1 MIKYRKQSR
10 VLRVKCRGDG
20 ELPNGRKI
28 FCGAKF
34 ASRCENR
41 IAMPSS
47 FLFVGKEEFFMLKE
61 KETNIFSREY
71 WKEAARQLKD
81 VRMITIAALIIA
93 LRIAVKF
100 LKIEIAPG
108 LNISL
113 DGYVNSL
120 GSLVYGPVVGL
131 VVGAISDTL
140 GCLVTGRMGE
150 YFPPFMLVEMS
161 SSFIFA
167 LFFWRRKIHLGSTL
181 SAKFTVNLV
190 SNIILTSIFNKW
202 MYFVYYGLERAQA
215 YNIINGA
222 RIVKNLIL
230 FPLEATLI
238 VMVFT
243 FALPVLTRFKLVD
256 KRYCYLEKPS
266 TKKLVIELVLFT
278 MGSILLIVLYVY
290 FLKDFVS
297 GLNIKF
303 W

>member
-1 MIKYRKQSR
+1 MQ
-10 VLRVKCRGDG
+10 
-20 ELPNGRKI
+20 
-28 FCGAKF
+28 
-34 ASRCENR
+34 
-41 IAMPSS
+41 
-47 FLFVGKEEFFMLKE
+47 KERQN
-61 KETNIFSREY
+61 NIFSALY
-71 WKEAARQLKD
+71 WREAARQLKD
-81 VRMITIAALIIA
+81 VRMITVAALIVA

-100 LKIEIAPG
+100 LKIQIAPG

-120 GSLVYGPVVGL
+120 GSVIYGPVVGL

-150 YFPPFMLVEMS
+150 YFPPFALVEMS

-167 LFFWRRKIHLGSTL
+167 LFFWKRKINFKRTL
-181 SAKFTVNLV
+181 TAKFTVNLV

-202 MYFVYYGLERAQA
+202 MYFLYYGLERAQA

-222 RIVKNLIL
+222 RIVKNLVM

-238 VMVFT
+238 VTIFT
-243 FALPVLTRFKLVD
+243 FALPVLSRLKLVD
-256 KRYCYLEKPS
+256 KNLCYLEKPS
-266 TKKLVIELVLFT
+266 TKRLVIELVGFTALSVALILF
-278 MGSILLIVLYVY
+278 YVF

-297 GLNIKF
+297 GLNIKI

>member
-1 MIKYRKQSR
+1 
-10 VLRVKCRGDG
+10 
-20 ELPNGRKI
+20 
-28 FCGAKF
+28 
-34 ASRCENR
+34 
-41 IAMPSS
+41 
-47 FLFVGKEEFFMLKE
+47 MLKE
-61 KETNIFSREY
+61 KETNILSREY

-290 FLKDFVS
+290 FLMDFVS

>member
-1 MIKYRKQSR
+1 MLNEKQT
-10 VLRVKCRGDG
+10 K
-20 ELPNGRKI
+20 
-28 FCGAKF
+28 
-34 ASRCENR
+34 
-41 IAMPSS
+41 
-47 FLFVGKEEFFMLKE
+47 
-61 KETNIFSREY
+61 IFSRGY
-71 WKEAARQLKD
+71 WREATRQLKD
-81 VRMITIAALIIA
+81 VRMITIAALIVA

-120 GSLVYGPVVGL
+120 GSLIYGPVMGL

-167 LFFWRRKIHLGSTL
+167 LFFWRRKINVRTTLG
-181 SAKFTVNLV
+181 AKFTVNLV

-202 MYFVYYGLERAQA
+202 MYFLYYGLEKAQA

-222 RIVKNLIL
+222 RIVKNLVL
-230 FPLEATLI
+230 FPLEATII
-238 VMVFT
+238 VMVLT
-243 FALPVLTRFKLVD
+243 VALPVLARLKLVD
-256 KRYCYLEKPS
+256 RNVCYLEKPS
-266 TKKLVIELVLFT
+266 TKRLVLELVFFT
-278 MGSILLIVLYVY
+278 ALSILLIVFYVY
-290 FLKDFVS
+290 FLQDFVK

>member
-1 MIKYRKQSR
+1 MIKEKQ
-10 VLRVKCRGDG
+10 
-20 ELPNGRKI
+20 
-28 FCGAKF
+28 
-34 ASRCENR
+34 
-41 IAMPSS
+41 
-47 FLFVGKEEFFMLKE
+47 
-61 KETNIFSREY
+61 TNIFSLEY
-71 WKEAARQLKD
+71 WREATRQLKD
-81 VRMITIAALIIA
+81 IRMITIAALIVA

-140 GCLVTGRMGE
+140 GCLVTGRMAE

-167 LFFWRRKIHLGSTL
+167 LFFWRRKINIRSTMT
-181 SAKFTVNLV
+181 AKFTVNLV

-202 MYFVYYGLERAQA
+202 MYFLYYGLHKAQA

-222 RIVKNLIL
+222 RIVKNLVL
-230 FPLEATLI
+230 FPLEATII
-238 VMVFT
+238 VIVLT
-243 FALPVLTRFKLVD
+243 FALPVLMRLKLVD

-266 TKKLVIELVLFT
+266 TKRLVIELVFFT
-278 MGSILLIVLYVY
+278 ALSILLIVFYVY

>member
-1 MIKYRKQSR
+1 MLNEKQT
-10 VLRVKCRGDG
+10 K
-20 ELPNGRKI
+20 
-28 FCGAKF
+28 
-34 ASRCENR
+34 
-41 IAMPSS
+41 
-47 FLFVGKEEFFMLKE
+47 
-61 KETNIFSREY
+61 IFSRGY
-71 WKEAARQLKD
+71 WREAIRQLKD
-81 VRMITIAALIIA
+81 VRMITIAALIVA

-120 GSLVYGPVVGL
+120 GSLIYGPVMGL

-167 LFFWRRKIHLGSTL
+167 LFFWRRKINVRTTLG
-181 SAKFTVNLV
+181 AKFTVNLV

-202 MYFVYYGLERAQA
+202 MYFLYYGLEKAQA
-215 YNIINGA
+215 YNIINSA
-222 RIVKNLIL
+222 RIVKNLVL
-230 FPLEATLI
+230 FPLEATII
-238 VMVFT
+238 VMVLT
-243 FALPVLTRFKLVD
+243 VALPVLVRLKVVD
-256 KRYCYLEKPS
+256 RNVCYIEKPS
-266 TKKLVIELVLFT
+266 TKRLILELVFFT
-278 MGSILLIVLYVY
+278 ALSVLLIVFYVY
-290 FLKDFVS
+290 FLEDFVK

>member
-1 MIKYRKQSR
+1 MLNEKQIK
-10 VLRVKCRGDG
+10 
-20 ELPNGRKI
+20 
-28 FCGAKF
+28 
-34 ASRCENR
+34 
-41 IAMPSS
+41 
-47 FLFVGKEEFFMLKE
+47 
-61 KETNIFSREY
+61 IFSRGY
-71 WKEAARQLKD
+71 WREAIRQLKD
-81 VRMITIAALIIA
+81 VRMITIAALIVA

-120 GSLVYGPVVGL
+120 GSLIYGPVMGL

-167 LFFWRRKIHLGSTL
+167 LFFWRRKINVRTTLG
-181 SAKFTVNLV
+181 AKFTVNLV

-202 MYFVYYGLERAQA
+202 MYFLYYGLEKAQA

-222 RIVKNLIL
+222 RIVKNLVL
-230 FPLEATLI
+230 FPLEATII
-238 VMVFT
+238 VMVLT
-243 FALPVLTRFKLVD
+243 VALPVLVRLKVVD
-256 KRYCYLEKPS
+256 RNVCYIEKPS
-266 TKKLVIELVLFT
+266 TKRLILELVFFT
-278 MGSILLIVLYVY
+278 ALSIFLIVFYVY

>member
-1 MIKYRKQSR
+1 
-10 VLRVKCRGDG
+10 
-20 ELPNGRKI
+20 
-28 FCGAKF
+28 
-34 ASRCENR
+34 
-41 IAMPSS
+41 
-47 FLFVGKEEFFMLKE
+47 MLKE